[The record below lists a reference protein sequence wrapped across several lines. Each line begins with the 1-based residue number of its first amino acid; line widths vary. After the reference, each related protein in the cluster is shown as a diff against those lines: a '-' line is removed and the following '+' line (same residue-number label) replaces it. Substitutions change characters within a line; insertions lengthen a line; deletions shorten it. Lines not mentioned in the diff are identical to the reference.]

1 MSKILVL
8 AEQQFGQLTNATL
21 HAVTAAR
28 ELANKVGGGYTI
40 AVAGSG
46 IDAVAQK
53 LAGYGA
59 DAVLQFEHPALENY
73 TAQAYAQAFAGAA
86 KATGAT
92 LVVAAATSIGK
103 DMVPRVAARLG
114 AGMASD
120 VVAIGGSAGALTFDR
135 YMWAGNILGTVK
147 INTAIQVSRPS
158 PSGPSTSG
166 HNCHTA
172 PPSGNRC
179 SPTAIRRARSDP
191 ANNRFAAGGATTS
204 HIGPATIGD
213 SSTGTFQR

>member
-73 TAQAYAQAFAGAA
+73 TAQAYAQARSLLD
-86 KATGAT
+86 ATA
-92 LVVAAATSIGK
+92 
-103 DMVPRVAARLG
+103 
-114 AGMASD
+114 
-120 VVAIGGSAGALTFDR
+120 
-135 YMWAGNILGTVK
+135 YK
-147 INTAIQVSRPS
+147 INCPAIQYSHLVTHFSNSRLIYYTLYS
-158 PSGPSTSG
+158 
-166 HNCHTA
+166 
-172 PPSGNRC
+172 
-179 SPTAIRRARSDP
+179 RSWYHKQ
-191 ANNRFAAGGATTS
+191 AS
-204 HIGPATIGD
+204 H
-213 SSTGTFQR
+213 